1 MELILEPKR
10 LKVDYEPG
18 GTLQAILAA
27 HGVFFPHPCG
37 GRGACGQ
44 CRVRFIEG
52 APEPTAVEIKHLTA
66 EQLAQGVRLS
76 CACLPAGN
84 AVVELVG
91 AEQNQFVFEL
101 GEEAAVPV
109 TIEPEVRKLSLR
121 LQMPTLE
128 EQGDCLS
135 RIVGQLLLNGIDFE
149 TLGPHIPPDLLAR
162 IPGAVQA
169 GQRLVTVTFDHD
181 GLVEIEP
188 GDTRE
193 QLYGIAIDI
202 GTTTLAARLM
212 NLNTGERLA
221 WIARLNSQSS
231 LGADVVNRIEYSRN
245 NHGGL
250 EALQRRVLDD
260 LHAMVEEALDEAGVA
275 ARHVGQIALVG
286 NPTMM
291 HLLLGVDPL
300 SIALSPYIPVWTRS
314 LRLPANQL
322 GFHLASGCKALV
334 GPAASAYLGADIL
347 AGVVACGMDLDDR
360 LTLLIDVGTNGEMV
374 LGNKDRMVGAS
385 TAAGPAFEGA
395 QIICGTWAAPGA
407 IDQVSF
413 DGDLRIHTLQN
424 KPAIGICGTGLVDV
438 TAELL
443 RTGAV
448 TPMGKMH
455 GPSETDRLPAPIAAR
470 LRTLQGQAAC
480 YLAGS
485 EKAPLCLTARDVRQV
500 QLAKGAIQAGVAILA
515 REMGVAVEDIDQIY
529 LAGSFGQK
537 LCVPNLQRLGL
548 LRECDPARI
557 KAVGNSALAGAQL
570 MLLSR
575 EYNRR
580 LEQLHHTIRYVEL
593 SSHPAFTDMFTE
605 AMVFPEG

>member
-1 MELILEPKR
+1 MLEPKR
-10 LKVDYEPG
+10 LKLNYEPG
-18 GTLQAILAA
+18 DTLQTILAA
-27 HGVFFPHPCG
+27 QGVFFPHPCG

-52 APEPTAVEIKHLTA
+52 APEPTLVEKKHLTEA
-66 EQLAQGVRLS
+66 QLAQGIRLS
-76 CACLPAGN
+76 CACRPEGN
-84 AVVELVG
+84 AVVELLG

-101 GEEAAVPV
+101 GQEAALPV
-109 TIEPEVRKLSLR
+109 TIESEVRKLSLQ
-121 LQMPTLE
+121 LQLPTLE

-135 RIVGQLLLNGIDFE
+135 RIVGQLLLNGVDFE
-149 TLGPHIPPDLLAR
+149 TLGPQIPPALLAS
-162 IPGAVQA
+162 IPAAVQA
-169 GQRLVTVTFDHD
+169 GQRLVTVTFDHE

-202 GTTTLAARLM
+202 GTTTLAARLID
-212 NLNTGERLA
+212 LNTGERLA
-221 WIARLNSQSS
+221 WTARLNSQSS
-231 LGADVVNRIEYSRN
+231 LGADVVNRIEYSRK

-250 EALQRRVLDD
+250 QALQHRVLSD
-260 LHAMVEEALDEAGVA
+260 LHAMVEEALQEAGVA
-275 ARHVGQIALVG
+275 ARHIGQIALVG
-286 NPTMM
+286 NPTMT

-314 LRLPANQL
+314 LRLPADRL
-322 GFHLASGCKALV
+322 GFHLASGCKALI
-334 GPAASAYLGADIL
+334 GPAASAYLGSDVL
-347 AGVVACGMDLDDR
+347 AGVVACGMDLDEEVS
-360 LTLLIDVGTNGEMV
+360 LLIDVGTNGEMV

-395 QIICGTWAAPGA
+395 QISCGIWAAPGA
-407 IDQVSF
+407 IDRVSF
-413 DGDLRIHTLQN
+413 DGAVRIHALQD
-424 KPAIGICGTGLVDV
+424 KPPIGICGTGLVDV

-443 RTGAV
+443 RAGAV
-448 TPMGKMH
+448 TPAGKMR
-455 GPSETDRLPAPIAAR
+455 GPSEIDGLPTSVAAR
-470 LRTLQGQAAC
+470 IRSIQGQAAF

-485 EKAPLCLTARDVRQV
+485 EKAPLCLTARDIRQV

-515 REMGVAVEDIDQIY
+515 EEMGVAVEAIDRIY

-548 LRECDPARI
+548 LQRCDPARI
-557 KAVGNSALAGAQL
+557 QAVGNSALAGAQL

-593 SSHPAFTDMFTE
+593 SSHPVFTEAFTE
-605 AMVFPEG
+605 AMLFPEE